1 MVLTT
6 DYTDKKFTHEDQGC
20 RVRHVLVDAIRVSI
34 PIAHFVISSEAEG
47 AVENGAA
54 WGSRDID
61 GQAEG

>member
-20 RVRHVLVDAIRVSI
+20 RVRQVLVDAIRVSI

-54 WGSRDID
+54 RE
-61 GQAEG
+61 AAT

>member
-6 DYTDKKFTHEDQGC
+6 DYTDKKFTLEDQGR
-20 RVRHVLVDAIRVSI
+20 RVRQVLVDAIRVSI

-54 WGSRDID
+54 WG
-61 GQAEG
+61 AAT